1 MIAAGEFP
9 PTIGTKCHARR
20 QFGPRKLA
28 RAQLRQK
35 LHGRRRSW
43 PACRRRLPWP
53 VAIAPGHGAHH
64 HHSFTIPIEDD
75 ELEPR
80 GAYSYWE
87 CREGRPLAARVHGS
101 TGVREDKRRALP
113 GQDYARTDERYP
125 VVTISDA
132 ILGDSS
138 HHNFSCKTFGVR
150 ILSPRSM
157 LGPVSSNPASICN
170 PTRLHSTH
178 LRSRSVRPS

>member
-9 PTIGTKCHARR
+9 PTVGTKCHARR
-20 QFGPRKLA
+20 QFGPRTLA
-28 RAQLRQK
+28 RAQPRQK

-87 CREGRPLAARVHGS
+87 CREGEPLAARVHGS
-101 TGVREDKRRALP
+101 TGDGCAKTNVAHSPAKIMREQMNA
-113 GQDYARTDERYP
+113 
-125 VVTISDA
+125 
-132 ILGDSS
+132 
-138 HHNFSCKTFGVR
+138 
-150 ILSPRSM
+150 
-157 LGPVSSNPASICN
+157 
-170 PTRLHSTH
+170 TRL
-178 LRSRSVRPS
+178 LPFLMPS